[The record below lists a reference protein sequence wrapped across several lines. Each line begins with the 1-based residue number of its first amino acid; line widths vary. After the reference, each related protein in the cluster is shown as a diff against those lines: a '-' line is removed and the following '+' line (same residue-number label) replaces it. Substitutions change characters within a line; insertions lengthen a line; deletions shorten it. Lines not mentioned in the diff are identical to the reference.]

1 MVLFSMKLEDIY
13 EMWEQDA
20 KYDDLNLDKDSLHI
34 SSLHAKYNRLLSET
48 RSLLRSAFIQ
58 KKVQYNMLRE
68 YYLGN
73 LNNPDDL
80 DRVKRPPFLHKVLK
94 NEVNNFIDSDQD
106 LIKIDTRIALLEEKV
121 DVIVEIMKCIH
132 KRGYDIKSAIEWRK
146 FTNGF

>member
-1 MVLFSMKLEDIY
+1 MKLEDIY
-13 EMWEQDA
+13 DMWEKDA
-20 KYDDLNLDKDSLHI
+20 KYDDLALDVDSLAI

-48 RSLLRSAFIQ
+48 RSQLRSAMI
-58 KKVQYNMLRE
+58 KKKAQYNTLRE

-80 DRVKRPPFLHKVLK
+80 ERINRPPFLNKVLK
-94 NEVNNFIDSDQD
+94 NEVNNYIDADGE
-106 LIKIDTRIALLEEKV
+106 LVRIDERIALLEEKV
-121 DVIVEIMKCIH
+121 EVVMEIMKCIH

>member
-13 EMWEQDA
+13 EMWEIDA

-48 RSLLRSAFIQ
+48 RSLLRNAFIQ
-58 KKVQYNMLRE
+58 KKAQYNTLRE

-94 NEVNNFIDSDQD
+94 NEVNNYIDSDQD

-132 KRGYDIKSAIEWRK
+132 KRSFDIKHAIEWRK
-146 FTNGF
+146 FTQGF

>member
-1 MVLFSMKLEDIY
+1 MMILMKLEEIY
-13 EMWEQDA
+13 EMWENDA
-20 KYDDLNLDKDSLHI
+20 KYDDLNLDTESLNI

-48 RSLLRSAFIQ
+48 RSQLRACFIQRKSRANLLRD
-58 KKVQYNMLRE
+58 

-80 DRVKRPPFLHKVLK
+80 ERIGRQPFLQKVLK
-94 NEVNNFIDSDQD
+94 NEVQGYIDADDD
-106 LIKIDTRIALLEEKV
+106 LLKLETRTAMLEEKV
-121 DVIVEIMKCIH
+121 DVVVEIMKCIH

>member
-1 MVLFSMKLEDIY
+1 MKLEDIY
-13 EMWEQDA
+13 AMWEADS
-20 KYDDLNLDKDSLHI
+20 KYDDLNLDKDSLNI

-48 RSLLRSAFIQ
+48 RSQLRACFIQRKTRANLLRD
-58 KKVQYNMLRE
+58 

-80 DRVKRPPFLHKVLK
+80 DRIGRPPFLQKVLK
-94 NEVNNFIDSDQD
+94 NEVQGYIEADDE
-106 LIKIDTRIALLEEKV
+106 LIKLETRTAMLEEKV

>member
-1 MVLFSMKLEDIY
+1 MKLEDIY
-13 EMWEQDA
+13 AMWETDS
-20 KYDDLNLDKDSLHI
+20 KYDDLNLDKESLNI

-48 RSLLRSAFIQ
+48 RSQLRATII
-58 KKVQYNMLRE
+58 KKKAHYSTLRD

-80 DRVKRPPFLHKVLK
+80 EPFRREVLK
-94 NEVNNFIDSDQD
+94 NEVQGYIDADGE
-106 LIKIDTRIALLEEKV
+106 LVRIDERIALLEEKV
-121 DVIVEIMKCIH
+121 EVIIEIMKCIH

>member
-1 MVLFSMKLEDIY
+1 MKLEDIY
-13 EMWEQDA
+13 DMWEKDA
-20 KYDDLNLDKDSLHI
+20 KYDDLALDVNSLAI

-48 RSLLRSAFIQ
+48 RSQLRSAMI
-58 KKVQYNMLRE
+58 KKKAQYNTLRE

-80 DRVKRPPFLHKVLK
+80 ERINRQPFLNKVLK
-94 NEVNNFIDSDQD
+94 NEVNNYIDADGE
-106 LIKIDTRIALLEEKV
+106 LIRIDERIALLEEKV
-121 DVIVEIMKCIH
+121 EVVMEIMKCIH

>member
-1 MVLFSMKLEDIY
+1 MKLEDIY
-13 EMWEQDA
+13 AMWEADC
-20 KYDDLNLDKDSLHI
+20 KYDDLNLDKDSLNI

-48 RSLLRSAFIQ
+48 RSQLRACFIQRKTRANLLRD
-58 KKVQYNMLRE
+58 

-80 DRVKRPPFLHKVLK
+80 DRIGRPPFLQKVLK
-94 NEVNNFIDSDQD
+94 NEVQGYIDADD
-106 LIKIDTRIALLEEKV
+106 ELIKLETRTAMLEEKV

>member
-1 MVLFSMKLEDIY
+1 MKLEDIY
-13 EMWEQDA
+13 DMWEKDA
-20 KYDDLNLDKDSLHI
+20 KYDDLALDLDSLAI

-48 RSLLRSAFIQ
+48 RSQLRSAMI
-58 KKVQYNMLRE
+58 KKKAHFNTLRE

-80 DRVKRPPFLHKVLK
+80 ERINRPPFLNKVLK
-94 NEVNNFIDSDQD
+94 NEVNNYIDADGE
-106 LIKIDTRIALLEEKV
+106 LVRIDERIALLEEKV
-121 DVIVEIMKCIH
+121 EVIMEIMKCIH